1 MLMIL
6 LINDFFVGKLGY
18 SALDCG
24 VSNGILFALKFRGGF
39 C

>member
-6 LINDFFVGKLGY
+6 LINDFFGDKFEY

-24 VSNGILFALKFRGGF
+24 VSNGVLYALKFRGGF
-39 C
+39 Y